1 MKGVR
6 GVDAVSGMETELKES
21 TDSSVDVQSMKG
33 REEPR
38 RAGEGRGAEGDS
50 RMRETMP
57 CWYAQGK
64 IRGQGG
70 IHPAEERQDWT
81 RRWGEVPR
89 RGGSC

>member
-1 MKGVR
+1 MRGVR

-21 TDSSVDVQSMKG
+21 TDSSVDVQRYERKG
-33 REEPR
+33 G
-38 RAGEGRGAEGDS
+38 AKEGRRGAAEGDS
-50 RMRETMP
+50 RMREIMP

-64 IRGQGG
+64 ICRQGG